1 MGRDMDLVRRIL
13 MECDGSECPLD
24 AHALADAAHP
34 FGAVAYHVDIM
45 TQAGL
50 VESSVR
56 RDWGGAYTL
65 AKVGPLTWAGCDFLD
80 AVRSEDVWSRVKL
93 AIGKTVGTVAF
104 DTVKALAVRVAS
116 ERLMG

>member
-1 MGRDMDLVRRIL
+1 MRRDMDLVRRVL
-13 MECDGSECPLD
+13 MECADSDRPLD

-34 FGAVAYHVDIM
+34 FEVVAYHVDIM

-50 VESSVR
+50 VESVIK
-56 RDWGGAYTL
+56 RDWGGAYVV
-65 AKVGPLTWAGCDFLD
+65 AEVGPLTWAGCDFID
-80 AVRSEDVWSRVKL
+80 AVRSEEVWSRVKL

-104 DTVKALAVRVAS
+104 DTAKALAVRVAS